1 MNNELDSYLSVALKR
16 LEKAYKEVLKIQ
28 GYNEQTEKLKLLAE
42 LVKEQGAHENPSSP
56 AR

>member
-1 MNNELDSYLSVALKR
+1 MNNELESYLSVALKR
-16 LEKAYKEVLKIQ
+16 LEKAYKEVLKTQ

-42 LVKEQGAHENPSSP
+42 LVKEQGTHENPSSS

>member
-1 MNNELDSYLSVALKR
+1 MGNELENYLSVALKR
-16 LEKAYKEVLKIQ
+16 LEKAYKEVLKTQ

-42 LVKEQGAHENPSSP
+42 LIKEQGDYENSSNS

>member
-1 MNNELDSYLSVALKR
+1 MNSELESYLTVALKR
-16 LEKAYKEVLKIQ
+16 LEKAYKEVLKTQ

-42 LVKEQGAHENPSSP
+42 LVKEQGNHENPSNP

>member
-1 MNNELDSYLSVALKR
+1 MSNELESYLAVALKR
-16 LEKAYKEVLKIQ
+16 LEKAYGEILKTQ

-42 LVKEQGAHENPSSP
+42 LVKEQGTHENTITP

>member
-1 MNNELDSYLSVALKR
+1 VALKR
-16 LEKAYKEVLKIQ
+16 LEKAYKEVLKTQ

-42 LVKEQGAHENPSSP
+42 LIKEQGDYENSSNS

>member
-1 MNNELDSYLSVALKR
+1 MSNELESYLSVALKR
-16 LEKAYKEVLKIQ
+16 LEKAYKEVLKTQ

-42 LVKEQGAHENPSSP
+42 LVKEQGAHENPSNP

>member
-1 MNNELDSYLSVALKR
+1 MNNELESYLTVALKR
-16 LEKAYKEVLKIQ
+16 LEKAYKEVVKTQ

-42 LVKEQGAHENPSSP
+42 LVKEQGNHENSSTS